1 MSYFDLTGK
10 NVVITGGASGIGLAA
25 ATRFANA
32 GAKVTVGD
40 LQESA
45 QLQGVAGFVSTD
57 VSDEDAV
64 IALLEQAAS
73 AGPIDVLISNAG
85 VFSDYRTLA
94 ESSVTDFQRCHE
106 INTLG
111 VFFGLKHGPPRMN
124 DGGVIINTA
133 SYAGLSGVMSLGSY
147 VASKHAVV
155 GLTKTAALELAGRGI
170 RVNCIC
176 PTTVNTPMAQED
188 GGEDAMA
195 WERAWIPLGR
205 VCEPEEAA
213 AVMHFLAADDC
224 AFLSGVEIPLAG
236 GASAGLGA
244 TALEKL
250 TL

>member
-32 GAKVTVGD
+32 GATVTVGD

-57 VSDEDAV
+57 VSDEAAV

-73 AGPIDVLISNAG
+73 TGPIDVLISNAG
-85 VFSDYRTLA
+85 VFSDYRPLA
-94 ESSVTDFQRCHE
+94 ETTVADFQRCHE

-133 SYAGLSGVMSLGSY
+133 SYAGLSGVISLG
-147 VASKHAVV
+147 
-155 GLTKTAALELAGRGI
+155 
-170 RVNCIC
+170 
-176 PTTVNTPMAQED
+176 P
-188 GGEDAMA
+188 
-195 WERAWIPLGR
+195 
-205 VCEPEEAA
+205 
-213 AVMHFLAADDC
+213 
-224 AFLSGVEIPLAG
+224 
-236 GASAGLGA
+236 
-244 TALEKL
+244 
-250 TL
+250 